1 MHFLNVFFLMNK
13 TICIY
18 FVGLLM
24 QVQYMKKKILLK
36 TLKFT
41 IYFCVSLS
49 RCTRFAHQRELFSK
63 KQCNGDFSRLDGN
76 PAKKT
81 SCTFF
86 CVVSTEQNIYN
97 TCSTPCRS
105 GDKEEKCFKALVRK
119 IKIKLKN
126 IS

>member
-1 MHFLNVFFLMNK
+1 MHFLNVFLFDEQNDMYILRWFTHASTIYEKK
-13 TICIY
+13 T
-18 FVGLLM
+18 
-24 QVQYMKKKILLK
+24 ILLK

-63 KQCNGDFSRLDGN
+63 KQCNGDFSCLDGN

-97 TCSTPCRS
+97 TCSTACRS

-119 IKIKLKN
+119 I
-126 IS
+126 